1 MAPWMPSG
9 SISRMEPKALRMLCG
24 KQAGVAPAIFIV
36 MCRGRASSKRLHVRW
51 ARAWYSDGNAA
62 RVRDAAKGKRTCR
75 SLWSTSCAVSHL
87 SSVAAKRES
96 GCRPMS
102 RLAEP
107 WVRPASRVLWA
118 LALGCPLAGR
128 GGSPSAERGRG
139 GRRLGML
146 CLVCGPALPPRGGSD
161 SIVIGML
168 NGPGMLSV
176 AWMVHAGMMDAG
188 SCATISSIS
197 DGSSSS
203 GSMSSLSSSSRRN
216 FAESSSMGS
225 PSEAGAGSDGEATDS
240 DGALEVTAG
249 SASASA
255 PALALDRLLGVAGSA
270 PG

>member
-1 MAPWMPSG
+1 
-9 SISRMEPKALRMLCG
+9 
-24 KQAGVAPAIFIV
+24 
-36 MCRGRASSKRLHVRW
+36 
-51 ARAWYSDGNAA
+51 
-62 RVRDAAKGKRTCR
+62 
-75 SLWSTSCAVSHL
+75 
-87 SSVAAKRES
+87 
-96 GCRPMS
+96 MS

-188 SCATISSIS
+188 SCATCAANECTVSTAACRVKIG
-197 DGSSSS
+197 GS
-203 GSMSSLSSSSRRN
+203 GR
-216 FAESSSMGS
+216 
-225 PSEAGAGSDGEATDS
+225 
-240 DGALEVTAG
+240 
-249 SASASA
+249 
-255 PALALDRLLGVAGSA
+255 